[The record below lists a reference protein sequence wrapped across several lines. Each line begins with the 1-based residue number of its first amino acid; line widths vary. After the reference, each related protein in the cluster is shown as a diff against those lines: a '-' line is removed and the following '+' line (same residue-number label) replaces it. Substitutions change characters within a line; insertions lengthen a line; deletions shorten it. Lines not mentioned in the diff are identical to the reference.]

1 MSSPWSRHATTERP
15 GAPDEDA
22 ESDAPPDDPTPPE
35 AAASTNGHRSNGH
48 ARPAEHPDRV
58 EQAGPEQAGQ
68 EHAGPLEHAGPAS
81 TDTDVRPLDD
91 GEMAA
96 AFGRPPDGHTPRRD
110 HDTGHDTGDD
120 ATAGA
125 GTRRRDQAGS
135 REPSVALASAF
146 GRPQGAPET
155 LQRPAEGHAPAE
167 HTADDLWDAETT
179 ERDPWRDP
187 AAPVEL
193 GAPAVREA
201 EPGPDR
207 RGTGP
212 RLSARELL
220 FGRRVAPGAL
230 VLLAVVALLVGAV
243 GGVVGHL
250 TAEGSDTLI
259 DPGATLAQVDAGK
272 ERPAGSVSDVAGRVV
287 PAVVSIEVRSGT
299 TGGTGS
305 GVVIDPRGDIVT
317 NNHVVSLAATDPR
330 ATLEAVFSSGQRA
343 TARIVGR
350 DPQTDIAVVKVDVAN
365 PTVAQLGRSSDLRV
379 GDGVIA
385 IGSPLGLAGTVTT
398 GIVSALRRPVR
409 LDAESA
415 DANPVIDAIQTDAAI
430 NPGNSGGALVDSTG
444 AVVGINTAI
453 RTLGGTDS
461 SGQGGSIGLGFAI
474 PIDDVRT
481 IAQSLIQ
488 TGGFAHTD
496 LGVNAKS
503 VTDGTSDGAQILNV
517 RQGGPADRAGV
528 LEGDV
533 VTRVDDRPIA
543 SADELTVAIRE
554 HRPGET
560 VTLGVVRGGRP
571 LSLQA
576 QL

>member
-1 MSSPWSRHATTERP
+1 MPEQTSPDA
-15 GAPDEDA
+15 GAPV
-22 ESDAPPDDPTPPE
+22 
-35 AAASTNGHRSNGH
+35 TNGHRTNGHQQSGRSASAAPSGSNGH
-48 ARPAEHPDRV
+48 A
-58 EQAGPEQAGQ
+58 
-68 EHAGPLEHAGPAS
+68 
-81 TDTDVRPLDD
+81 LDD
-91 GEMAA
+91 GELAA
-96 AFGRPPDGHTPRRD
+96 AFGRPTGEAGPFAGHA
-110 HDTGHDTGDD
+110 GDRG
-120 ATAGA
+120 ATETD
-125 GTRRRDQAGS
+125 TRRRDRAGS

-146 GRPQGAPET
+146 GRPDGAADT
-155 LQRPAEGHAPAE
+155 LQRPADPRTGPE
-167 HTADDLWDAETT
+167 HTADDLWDGETT
-179 ERDPWRDP
+179 EHDPWRDP

-193 GAPAVREA
+193 GGPAVRERA
-201 EPGPDR
+201 PGPDR
-207 RGTGP
+207 RAAGP

-220 FGRRVAPGAL
+220 FGRRVAPSAL
-230 VLLAVVALLVGAV
+230 ILLAVVALLVGAV

-272 ERPAGSVSDVAGRVV
+272 ERPAGSVADVAGRVV

-305 GVVIDPRGDIVT
+305 GVVIDTRGDIVT

-330 ATLEAVFSSGQRA
+330 ATLEAVFASGQRA
-343 TARIVGR
+343 AARIVGR
-350 DPQTDIAVVKVDVAN
+350 DPQTDIAVVKVDLAN
-365 PTVAQLGRSSDLRV
+365 PVVAQLGRSSDLRV

-533 VTRVDDRPIA
+533 VTEVDDRPVA

-560 VTLGVVRGGRP
+560 VTLGVVRAGRP